1 MLLTI
6 QSKMGDQ
13 DMSSTRL
20 NSAAV
25 SIPDADEK
33 RANGEG
39 GGHERVR
46 ACSLNLVRS
55 NSSPHSMGRKRS
67 FFRTLSTIPGKI
79 LRVAPYR
86 TKVY

>member
-6 QSKMGDQ
+6 KSKMGDQ
-13 DMSSTRL
+13 DMSSKRL

-33 RANGEG
+33 RAIGEG

-67 FFRTLSTIPGKI
+67 FFRTLSTIPGKT
-79 LRVAPYR
+79 LKVAPYR
-86 TKVY
+86 IKVH